1 MNPAR
6 SHQSPFGAG
15 PRRQESVDSQSIATA
30 VQVSAAWLI
39 AFICVALLALF
50 S

>member
-6 SHQSPFGAG
+6 PNESSYGSHQ
-15 PRRQESVDSQSIATA
+15 RRRDQGDSQSIATA
-30 VQVSAAWLI
+30 VQVVVAWLI
-39 AFICVALLALF
+39 AFACVAMLAIL